1 MTKSKPSVAD
11 EANAWQAV
19 KAEYPETTRAVLD
32 EIELG
37 ARAADALNGGQK

>member
-11 EANAWQAV
+11 EANAWQTV
-19 KAEYPETTRAVLD
+19 KTQFPETTREVLD